1 MSYSLENISKSL
13 ENRIQ
18 KNGEGYIKL
27 GFEGGKLVAAN
38 LYNNPTEEERKFPK
52 IAQDFDLRKEIGETL
67 KSNFYG
73 TLGFIFSEKKITN
86 YYKSQTWKGSTLDSF
101 LRG

>member
-13 ENRIQ
+13 ESRIQ
-18 KNGEGYIKL
+18 KNGGGYIKL
-27 GFEGGKLVAAN
+27 GFEGGKLVAAS

-52 IAQDFDLRKEIGETL
+52 IMQDFDLRKEIGGAL

-73 TLGFIFSEKKITN
+73 TLGFIFSENKITN
-86 YYKSQTWKGSTLDSF
+86 YYKSQTWKGSTLDLF
-101 LRG
+101 IRG